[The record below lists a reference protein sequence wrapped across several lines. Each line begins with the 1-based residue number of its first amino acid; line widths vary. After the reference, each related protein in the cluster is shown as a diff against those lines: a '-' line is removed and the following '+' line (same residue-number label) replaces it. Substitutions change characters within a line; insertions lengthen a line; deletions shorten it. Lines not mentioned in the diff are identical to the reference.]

1 MLKKFEDILI
11 KNFPHSPTKGQ
22 LNLFKQISKYVL
34 SKQEKTLLIVKG
46 YAGTGKTTMIRSLVK
61 TLPVINY
68 KSVLLAPTGRAAKV
82 ITTYTG
88 KSAYTIHKKLYL
100 RKTIRSG
107 RIVFKLQKNFHK
119 NTIFIIDESS
129 MISNK
134 GGNNEQLLFGNKSL
148 LDDLFKY
155 INEGENCKLIFIGD
169 TAQLPPVG
177 LDISPALNEEYLQA
191 TFGYNVQTV
200 ELTDVVRQKKE
211 SGILENATQVREL
224 IRQNKVE
231 YPVFITKRHKDFK
244 SIYSNKLEDGIRY
257 AYDKFGR
264 ENTIL
269 ICYSNKSANRY
280 NQQIRKQILDYENE
294 IEVGDYLM
302 VVRNN
307 YYWLSLEDKSEID
320 FIANGD
326 IVKITKII
334 GFEEK
339 YGFRFADIKIKFL
352 DYPDEPELTVKIF
365 LDVIMEETASL
376 SFEKQKTIFDAVIN
390 ENEHIKNKR
399 KRTEAAYD
407 DEYFNAL
414 QVKFAYAVTCHK
426 SQGGQWKLV
435 FIDQGYL
442 NDEMFNIE
450 YLRWL
455 YTAIS
460 RATDEL
466 YLVNFNSKFLKDGQI
481 QDIRP
486 EDSRSPIGW
495 RSETNRHPA

>member
-1 MLKKFEDILI
+1 M
-11 KNFPHSPTKGQ
+11 
-22 LNLFKQISKYVL
+22 
-34 SKQEKTLLIVKG
+34 
-46 YAGTGKTTMIRSLVK
+46 
-61 TLPVINY
+61 
-68 KSVLLAPTGRAAKV
+68 
-82 ITTYTG
+82 
-88 KSAYTIHKKLYL
+88 
-100 RKTIRSG
+100 
-107 RIVFKLQKNFHK
+107 
-119 NTIFIIDESS
+119 
-129 MISNK
+129 
-134 GGNNEQLLFGNKSL
+134 FGNKSR
-148 LDDLFKY
+148 LDDLLKY

-269 ICYSNKSANRY
+269 ICYSNRSANRY

-294 IEVGDYLM
+294 IEIGDYLM
-302 VVRNN
+302 VFSNN

-376 SFEKQKTIFDAVIN
+376 SFEKQKTIFDAIIN